1 MKVTV
6 VECAAFGPI
15 EDLRV
20 VERDPQP
27 LGPGQ
32 VRLAVSASGV
42 NFVDGLLVEGRYQ
55 IKPPLPFVP
64 GGEIVGRITE
74 LSDGVERS
82 SPSVIQYSSNL
93 GFGGFA
99 SEVACRRRLVAI
111 RESLTDGQ
119 AATFMQS
126 YMTGLVRAAATS
138 PTRRHGDTMLVLGAG
153 SGVGLAAV
161 DIGAA
166 LGLRVI
172 AAASTPEK
180 RALAE
185 SRGAHD
191 DHRQLDAR
199 RRRHQGRRQSV
210 CCHLRRPCRSRRLD
224 LIYDPVGGEVGR
236 GRAAALGEDGQYI
249 VIGFV
254 AGIPQA
260 AANQV
265 LLRNRR
271 VDRCRLG
278 RMGGTYTR
286 TTPIGRCSPRSS
298 SGSVRAICDPV
309 EPVSYPLH
317 DAARACVTWPTARWP
332 ARSRSFAEYLNA
344 VTNRWWRSRSDL
356 ADCPPTWWS

>member
-1 MKVTV
+1 VVTV
-6 VECAAFGPI
+6 IECAEFGPI
-15 EDLRV
+15 EDLSV
-20 VERDPQP
+20 VEREPQP
-27 LGPGQ
+27 LRPGQ
-32 VRLAVSASGV
+32 VRLAVSAAGV

-64 GGEIVGRITE
+64 GGEIVGRVTE
-74 LSDGVERS
+74 LGDVVDGVAVGDRMFAS
-82 SPSVIQYSSNL
+82 I

-99 SEVACRRRLVAI
+99 SEVVVSPRQLVAI
-111 RESLTDGQ
+111 PESLTDGQ

-126 YMTGLVRAAATS
+126 YMTGWYALRVRARVSA
-138 PTRRHGDTMLVLGAG
+138 GDTMLVLGAG

-185 SRGAHD
+185 SRGAMATID
-191 DHRQLDAR
+191 NSALDAAGIKDAAKAFAATFDDR
-199 RRRHQGRRQSV
+199 ADRGGV
-210 CCHLRRPCRSRRLD
+210 D
-224 LIYDPVGGEVGR
+224 LIYDPVGGEVGEVALR
-236 GRAAALGEDGQYI
+236 ALGEDGQYL

-254 AGIPQA
+254 AGIPKL

-271 VDRCRLG
+271 VTGVDWGAWVG
-278 RMGGTYTR
+278 RHQDEN
-286 TTPIGRCSPRSS
+286 
-298 SGSVRAICDPV
+298 RALLAEVVERIAAGDLAPV

-317 DAARACVTWPTARWP
+317 DAARALR
-332 ARSRSFAEYLNA
+332 
-344 VTNRWWRSRSDL
+344 DL
-356 ADCPPTWWS
+356 ADRKVAGKVALVPST

>member
-1 MKVTV
+1 MVTV
-6 VECAAFGPI
+6 IECAAFGPI

-20 VERDPQP
+20 VEREPQP
-27 LGPGQ
+27 LQPGQ
-32 VRLAVSASGV
+32 VRLAVSAAGV

-64 GGEIVGRITE
+64 GGEIVGRVTE
-74 LSDGVERS
+74 LGDGVDDIAVGDRMFAS
-82 SPSVIQYSSNL
+82 I

-99 SEVACRRRLVAI
+99 SEVVVSPRQLVAI
-111 RESLTDGQ
+111 PESLTDGQ

-126 YMTGLVRAAATS
+126 YMTGWYALRVRARASA
-138 PTRRHGDTMLVLGAG
+138 GDTMLVLGAG

-161 DIGAA
+161 DIGSA

-185 SRGAHD
+185 SRGAMATID
-191 DHRQLDAR
+191 NSTLDAAAIKDAAKAFAVTFDDR
-199 RRRHQGRRQSV
+199 ADRGGV
-210 CCHLRRPCRSRRLD
+210 D
-224 LIYDPVGGEVGR
+224 LVYDPVGGEVGEVALR
-236 GRAAALGEDGQYI
+236 ALGEDGQYV

-254 AGIPQA
+254 AGIPEL

-271 VDRCRLG
+271 VTGVDWGAWVG
-278 RMGGTYTR
+278 RHQDEN
-286 TTPIGRCSPRSS
+286 
-298 SGSVRAICDPV
+298 RALLAEVVERIAAGDLAPV

-317 DAARACVTWPTARWP
+317 DAARALR
-332 ARSRSFAEYLNA
+332 
-344 VTNRWWRSRSDL
+344 DL
-356 ADCPPTWWS
+356 AERKVAGKVALVPST